1 MKAKFYSLYGKAVDA
16 EGKEHIVTVV
26 GKLEQKR
33 KQTVFTDNMSVGI
46 KPGAFVD
53 GVLMYSKKVFNR
65 KLTIGMSICHP
76 LDEFNEE
83 TGIEI
88 AKSRIKRGDNLG
100 ELETSTVTMLTEDAI
115 MAELFVKL
123 QHIID
128 NIENFLP

>member
-1 MKAKFYSLYGKAVDA
+1 MKTKFYSLYGKAVDA
-16 EGKEHIVTVV
+16 EGKNHIVTVV

-33 KQTVFTDNMSVGI
+33 KQTMFTDNVSVPV
-46 KPGAFVD
+46 KPGSVVD
-53 GVLMYSKKVFNR
+53 GVLMYTKKAFNR

-83 TGIEI
+83 TGIEV

-100 ELETSTVTMLTEDAI
+100 HIETSSVTMLTEDAI

-128 NIENFLP
+128 NIDKYLP

>member
-1 MKAKFYSLYGKAVDA
+1 MKTKFYSLYGKAVDA
-16 EGKEHIVTVV
+16 EGKNHIVTVV

-33 KQTVFTDNMSVGI
+33 KQTMFTDNVSVPV
-46 KPGAFVD
+46 KPGSVVD
-53 GVLMYSKKVFNR
+53 GVLMYTKKSFNR

-83 TGIEI
+83 TGIEV

-100 ELETSTVTMLTEDAI
+100 QIETSSVTMLTEDAI